1 MPRPSDSASSSFK
14 ILECYFAA
22 LRWWQRNF
30 QHSAV
35 SAQGERHGKSLAMSC
50 RESSDACLSN
60 WGHVEL
66 GHQLWVSTPTF
77 LIALSQF
84 MCRLFLIDVFL
95 NTCIFD
101 LLTAIWPEKKE
112 YYFTFFSVY
121 LVANAN
127 AAVGAASVA
136 KINFRILIEFSFDLF
151 LALFLSFCTA
161 LKWLKSNYGHKSPR
175 VLT

>member
-112 YYFTFFSVY
+112 YYFTFFFCLSGSKCKCSCRSSKCCKNQ
-121 LVANAN
+121 L
-127 AAVGAASVA
+127 SHFDW
-136 KINFRILIEFSFDLF
+136 IFFWSIFSFVPFF
-151 LALFLSFCTA
+151 LYCTKMVEKQ
-161 LKWLKSNYGHKSPR
+161 LW
-175 VLT
+175 T

>member
-1 MPRPSDSASSSFK
+1 
-14 ILECYFAA
+14 
-22 LRWWQRNF
+22 
-30 QHSAV
+30 
-35 SAQGERHGKSLAMSC
+35 
-50 RESSDACLSN
+50 
-60 WGHVEL
+60 
-66 GHQLWVSTPTF
+66 
-77 LIALSQF
+77 

-161 LKWLKSNYGHKSPR
+161 LKWFKSNYGHKSPR